1 MNEKDFN
8 FDAVTRLQSYKHRGG
23 IENCFCF
30 CLFKKITD
38 IWESNYWEL
47 FYKEDVLR
55 CVFNWEFEVFWIV
68 KRWGALTKLGALLK
82 ICFFARDF
90 DLFRIIVG
98 GQNQSLKCE
107 DLHIFKG

>member
-1 MNEKDFN
+1 MKRVLISMQLQDFN
-8 FDAVTRLQSYKHRGG
+8 RIKHRGG

-30 CLFKKITD
+30 CLSKKITD

-55 CVFNWEFEVFWIV
+55 CVFIWEFEVFWTV
-68 KRWGALTKLGALLK
+68 KSWGELTKLGALLK
-82 ICFFARDF
+82 ICFFARDI